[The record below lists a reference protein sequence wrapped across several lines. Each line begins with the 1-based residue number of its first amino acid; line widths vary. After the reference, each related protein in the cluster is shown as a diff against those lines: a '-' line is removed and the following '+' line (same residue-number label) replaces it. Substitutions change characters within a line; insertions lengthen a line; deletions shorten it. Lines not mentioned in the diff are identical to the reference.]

1 MLRYGDRLVLSDL
14 DIRRWTRITGFEPT
28 AISTFADL
36 ESYVRECKRYYI
48 GPSKDS
54 AFIHWLIDLEF
65 ERCGGRAA
73 EDQPLRTTLSG
84 GEHQR
89 AAEERELLWN
99 IALDGDRSRRLE
111 LMKLLETP
119 GLPRPD

>member
-1 MLRYGDRLVLSDL
+1 MLRYGDRLVLSEL

-36 ESYVRECKRYYI
+36 EGYVHECKRYYN

-54 AFIHWLIDLEF
+54 VFIHWLIDVEF

-73 EDQPLRTTLSG
+73 EDQPLRTTPSWV
-84 GEHQR
+84 EHQR

-99 IALDGDRSRRLE
+99 IALDGDRARRLE
-111 LMKLLETP
+111 LMKLLEAP
-119 GLPRPD
+119 GVPRPK